1 MMNTMKRII
10 AYLSAAVL
18 LLTNVGCQHQR
29 EIPDEDLIK
38 IFHDAYLANAYI
50 GEKGIHE
57 DSLFLYEPIF
67 ERYGYTVED
76 MQHTLKTFSKRKSAL
91 LSDLMVEV
99 SKQLER
105 EAKIEGRKIVVL
117 DTIDN
122 VAKRRYTRTV
132 YEDSLI
138 RVKRLR
144 DTNKLRVTIDDLTTG
159 DYTISFDYFIDTLD
173 ENRNSRVEVYA
184 LVGDTLE
191 ALRNTMMLSR
201 YRQSNYSRRLS
212 IDSTHTKIHIDMFYH
227 PQSEESKMPD
237 IKITNFKVVRV
248 LPTEVSVDSLYQK
261 QLNLRLL
268 NYDLMMGFTADT
280 VLVDETIVEQTDSIA
295 TKDEKDS
302 IALRTR

>member
-1 MMNTMKRII
+1 MKRII
-10 AYLSAAVL
+10 AYLSVAVL
-18 LLTNVGCQHQR
+18 LLTSVGCQPSR

-50 GEKGIHE
+50 GEKGITE
-57 DSLFLYEPIF
+57 DSIYLYEPIF
-67 ERYGYTVED
+67 KRYGYSVED

-99 SKQLER
+99 SRQLEE
-105 EAKIEGRKIVVL
+105 EARIEGRKIVVL

-144 DTNKLRVTIDDLTTG
+144 DTSKLRITIKDLTTG
-159 DYTISFDYFIDTLD
+159 DYTISFDYLIDTLD
-173 ENRNSRVEVYA
+173 ENRNSRVEIYA
-184 LVGDTLE
+184 LSGDTLE
-191 ALRNTMMLSR
+191 TLRHTMMLSR
-201 YRQSNYSRRLS
+201 YRQSNYTRRLN
-212 IDSTHTKIHIDMFYH
+212 IDSTHTKIYINMFYH
-227 PQSEESKMPD
+227 PNNEESMTPD
-237 IKITNFKVVRV
+237 ITIRNLKVVRV

-261 QLNLRLL
+261 QLNLRLF
-268 NYDLMMGFTADT
+268 NYDMMMGFTADT
-280 VLVDETIVEQTDSIA
+280 IRVEDSVVEQTA

>member
-1 MMNTMKRII
+1 MKRII
-10 AYLSAAVL
+10 AYLSVAVL
-18 LLTNVGCQHQR
+18 LLTSVGCQPSR

-50 GEKGIHE
+50 GEKGITE
-57 DSLFLYEPIF
+57 DSIYLYEPIF
-67 ERYGYTVED
+67 KRYGYSVED

-99 SKQLER
+99 SRQLEE
-105 EAKIEGRKIVVL
+105 EARIEGRKIVVL

-144 DTNKLRVTIDDLTTG
+144 DTSKLRITIKDLTTG
-159 DYTISFDYFIDTLD
+159 DYTISFDYLIDTLD
-173 ENRNSRVEVYA
+173 ENRNSRVEIYA
-184 LVGDTLE
+184 LSGDTLE
-191 ALRNTMMLSR
+191 TLRHTMMLSR
-201 YRQSNYSRRLS
+201 YRQSNYTRRLN
-212 IDSTHTKIHIDMFYH
+212 IDSTHTKIYINMFYH
-227 PQSEESKMPD
+227 PNNEESMTPD
-237 IKITNFKVVRV
+237 ITIRNLKVVRV

-261 QLNLRLL
+261 QLNLRLF
-268 NYDLMMGFTADT
+268 NYDMMMGFTADT
-280 VLVDETIVEQTDSIA
+280 VRVEDSVVEQTA

>member
-1 MMNTMKRII
+1 MKRII

-18 LLTNVGCQHQR
+18 LLTSVGCQHNR

-67 ERYGYTVED
+67 ERYGYTVKD

-99 SKQLER
+99 SKQLEQ
-105 EAKIEGRKIVVL
+105 EARIEGRKIVVL

-144 DTNKLRVTIDDLTTG
+144 DTNKLRITINDLATG
-159 DYTISFDYFIDTLD
+159 DYTITFDYLIDTLD

-184 LVGDTLE
+184 LAGDTLE
-191 ALRNTMMLSR
+191 TLRHTMMLSR
-201 YRQSNYSRRLS
+201 YRQSSYTRRLS
-212 IDSTHTKIHIDMFYH
+212 IDSTHTEIHIDMYYH
-227 PQSEESKMPD
+227 PQNEESKLPD
-237 IKITNFKVVRV
+237 ITIRNFKVIRV
-248 LPTEVSVDSLYQK
+248 LPTSVSVDSLYQK
-261 QLNLRLL
+261 QLNLRLF

-280 VLVDETIVEQTDSIA
+280 IRIDETIVEQTDSTA

>member
-1 MMNTMKRII
+1 MKRII

-18 LLTNVGCQHQR
+18 LLTSVGCQHNR

-67 ERYGYTVED
+67 ERYGYTVKD
-76 MQHTLKTFSKRKSAL
+76 MQHTLKSFSKRKSAL

-99 SKQLER
+99 SKQLEQ
-105 EAKIEGRKIVVL
+105 EARIEGRKIVVL

-144 DTNKLRVTIDDLTTG
+144 DTNKLRITINDLATG
-159 DYTISFDYFIDTLD
+159 DYTITFDYLIDTLD

-184 LVGDTLE
+184 LAGDTLE
-191 ALRNTMMLSR
+191 TLRHTMMLSR
-201 YRQSNYSRRLS
+201 YRQSSYTRRLS
-212 IDSTHTKIHIDMFYH
+212 IDSTHTEIHIDMYYH
-227 PQSEESKMPD
+227 PQNEESKLPD
-237 IKITNFKVVRV
+237 ITIRNFKVIRV
-248 LPTEVSVDSLYQK
+248 LPTSVSVDSLYQK
-261 QLNLRLL
+261 QLNLRLF

-280 VLVDETIVEQTDSIA
+280 IRIDETIVEQTDSTA

>member
-1 MMNTMKRII
+1 MKRII
-10 AYLSAAVL
+10 AYLSVAVL
-18 LLTNVGCQHQR
+18 LLTSVGCQPSR

-50 GEKGIHE
+50 GEKGITE
-57 DSLFLYEPIF
+57 DSIYLYEPIF
-67 ERYGYTVED
+67 KRYGYSVED

-99 SKQLER
+99 SRQLEE
-105 EAKIEGRKIVVL
+105 EARIEGRKIVVL

-144 DTNKLRVTIDDLTTG
+144 DTSKLRITIKDLTTG
-159 DYTISFDYFIDTLD
+159 DYTISFDYLIDTLD
-173 ENRNSRVEVYA
+173 ENRNSRVEIYA
-184 LVGDTLE
+184 LSGDTLE
-191 ALRNTMMLSR
+191 TLRHTMMLSR
-201 YRQSNYSRRLS
+201 YRQSNYTRRLN
-212 IDSTHTKIHIDMFYH
+212 IDSTHTKIYINMFYH
-227 PQSEESKMPD
+227 PNNEESMTPD
-237 IKITNFKVVRV
+237 ITIRNLKVVRV

-261 QLNLRLL
+261 QLNLRLF
-268 NYDLMMGFTADT
+268 NYDMMMGFTADT
-280 VLVDETIVEQTDSIA
+280 VRVEDSVVEQIA

>member
-1 MMNTMKRII
+1 MNTMKRII
-10 AYLSAAVL
+10 AYLSVAVL
-18 LLTNVGCQHQR
+18 LLTSVGCQPSR

-50 GEKGIHE
+50 GEKGITE
-57 DSLFLYEPIF
+57 DSIYLYEPIF
-67 ERYGYTVED
+67 KRYGYSVED

-99 SKQLER
+99 SRQLEE
-105 EAKIEGRKIVVL
+105 EARIEGRKIVVL

-144 DTNKLRVTIDDLTTG
+144 DTSKLRITIKDLTTG
-159 DYTISFDYFIDTLD
+159 DYTISFDYLIDTLD
-173 ENRNSRVEVYA
+173 ENRNSRVEIYA
-184 LVGDTLE
+184 LSGDTLE
-191 ALRNTMMLSR
+191 TLRHTMMLSR
-201 YRQSNYSRRLS
+201 YRQSNYTRSLN
-212 IDSTHTKIHIDMFYH
+212 IDSTHTKIYINMFYH
-227 PQSEESKMPD
+227 PNNEESMTPD
-237 IKITNFKVVRV
+237 ITIRNLKVVRV

-261 QLNLRLL
+261 QLNLRLF
-268 NYDLMMGFTADT
+268 NYDMMMGFTADT
-280 VLVDETIVEQTDSIA
+280 IRVEDSVVEQTA

>member
-1 MMNTMKRII
+1 MNTMKRII
-10 AYLSAAVL
+10 AYLSVAVL
-18 LLTNVGCQHQR
+18 LLTSVGCQPSR

-50 GEKGIHE
+50 GEKGITE
-57 DSLFLYEPIF
+57 DSIYLYEPIF
-67 ERYGYTVED
+67 KRYGYSVED

-99 SKQLER
+99 SRQLEE
-105 EAKIEGRKIVVL
+105 EARIEGRKIVVL

-144 DTNKLRVTIDDLTTG
+144 DTSKLRITIKDLTTG
-159 DYTISFDYFIDTLD
+159 DYTISFDYLIDTLD
-173 ENRNSRVEVYA
+173 ENRNSRVEIYA
-184 LVGDTLE
+184 LSGDTLE
-191 ALRNTMMLSR
+191 TLRHTMMLSR
-201 YRQSNYSRRLS
+201 YRQSNYTRRLN
-212 IDSTHTKIHIDMFYH
+212 IDSTHTKIYINMFYH
-227 PQSEESKMPD
+227 PNNEESMTPD
-237 IKITNFKVVRV
+237 ITIRNLKVVRV

-261 QLNLRLL
+261 QLNLRLF
-268 NYDLMMGFTADT
+268 NYDMMMGFTADT
-280 VLVDETIVEQTDSIA
+280 VRVEDSVVEQTA

>member
-1 MMNTMKRII
+1 MNTMKRII
-10 AYLSAAVL
+10 AYLSVAVL
-18 LLTNVGCQHQR
+18 LLTSVGCQPSR

-50 GEKGIHE
+50 GEKGITE
-57 DSLFLYEPIF
+57 DSIYLYEPIF
-67 ERYGYTVED
+67 KRYGYSVED

-99 SKQLER
+99 SRQLEE
-105 EAKIEGRKIVVL
+105 EARIEGRKIVVL

-144 DTNKLRVTIDDLTTG
+144 DTSKLRITIKDLTTG
-159 DYTISFDYFIDTLD
+159 DYTISFDYLIDTLD
-173 ENRNSRVEVYA
+173 ENRNSRVEIYA
-184 LVGDTLE
+184 LSGDTLE
-191 ALRNTMMLSR
+191 TLRHTMMLSR
-201 YRQSNYSRRLS
+201 YRQSNYTRRLN
-212 IDSTHTKIHIDMFYH
+212 IDSTHTKIYINMFYH
-227 PQSEESKMPD
+227 PNNEESMTPD
-237 IKITNFKVVRV
+237 ITIRNLKVVRV

-261 QLNLRLL
+261 QLNLRLF
-268 NYDLMMGFTADT
+268 NYDMMMGFTADT
-280 VLVDETIVEQTDSIA
+280 IRVEDSVVEQTA

>member
-1 MMNTMKRII
+1 MKRII
-10 AYLSAAVL
+10 AYLSVAVL
-18 LLTNVGCQHQR
+18 LLTSVGCQPSR

-50 GEKGIHE
+50 GEKGITE
-57 DSLFLYEPIF
+57 DSIYLYEPIF
-67 ERYGYTVED
+67 KRYGYSVED

-99 SKQLER
+99 SRQLEEETR
-105 EAKIEGRKIVVL
+105 IEGRKIVVL

-144 DTNKLRVTIDDLTTG
+144 DTSKLRITIKDLTTG
-159 DYTISFDYFIDTLD
+159 DYTISFDYLIDTLD
-173 ENRNSRVEVYA
+173 ENRNSRVEIYA
-184 LVGDTLE
+184 LSGDTLE
-191 ALRNTMMLSR
+191 TLRHTMMLSR
-201 YRQSNYSRRLS
+201 YRQSNYTRRLN
-212 IDSTHTKIHIDMFYH
+212 IDSTHTKIYINMFYH
-227 PQSEESKMPD
+227 PNNEESMTPD
-237 IKITNFKVVRV
+237 ITIRNLKVVRV

-261 QLNLRLL
+261 QLNLRLF
-268 NYDLMMGFTADT
+268 NYDMMMGFTADT
-280 VLVDETIVEQTDSIA
+280 VRVEDSVVEQIA

>member
-1 MMNTMKRII
+1 MNTMKRII
-10 AYLSAAVL
+10 AYLSVAVL
-18 LLTNVGCQHQR
+18 LLTSVGCQPSR

-50 GEKGIHE
+50 GEKGITE
-57 DSLFLYEPIF
+57 DSIYLYEPIF
-67 ERYGYTVED
+67 KRYGYSVED

-99 SKQLER
+99 SRQLEE
-105 EAKIEGRKIVVL
+105 EARIEGRKIVVL

-144 DTNKLRVTIDDLTTG
+144 DTSKLRITIKDLTTG
-159 DYTISFDYFIDTLD
+159 DYTISFDYLIDTLD
-173 ENRNSRVEVYA
+173 ENRNSRVEIYA
-184 LVGDTLE
+184 LSGDTLE
-191 ALRNTMMLSR
+191 TLRHTMMLSR
-201 YRQSNYSRRLS
+201 YRQSNYTRRLN
-212 IDSTHTKIHIDMFYH
+212 IDSTHTKIYINMFYH
-227 PQSEESKMPD
+227 PNNEESMTPD
-237 IKITNFKVVRV
+237 ITIRNLKVVRV

-261 QLNLRLL
+261 QLNLRLF
-268 NYDLMMGFTADT
+268 NYDMMMGFTADT
-280 VLVDETIVEQTDSIA
+280 VRVEDSVVEQIA

>member
-1 MMNTMKRII
+1 MNTMKRII
-10 AYLSAAVL
+10 AYLSVAVL
-18 LLTNVGCQHQR
+18 LLTSVGCQPSR

-38 IFHDAYLANAYI
+38 IFHDAYIANAYI
-50 GEKGIHE
+50 GEKGITE
-57 DSLFLYEPIF
+57 DSIYLYEPIF
-67 ERYGYTVED
+67 KRYGYSVED

-99 SKQLER
+99 SRQLEE
-105 EAKIEGRKIVVL
+105 EARIEGRKIVVL

-144 DTNKLRVTIDDLTTG
+144 DTSKLRITIKDLTTG
-159 DYTISFDYFIDTLD
+159 DYTISFDYLIDTLD
-173 ENRNSRVEVYA
+173 ENRNSRVEIYA
-184 LVGDTLE
+184 LSGDTLE
-191 ALRNTMMLSR
+191 TLRHTMMLSR
-201 YRQSNYSRRLS
+201 YRQSNYTRRLN
-212 IDSTHTKIHIDMFYH
+212 IDSTHTKIYINMFYH
-227 PQSEESKMPD
+227 PNNEESMIPD
-237 IKITNFKVVRV
+237 ITIRNLKVVRV

-261 QLNLRLL
+261 QLNLRLF
-268 NYDLMMGFTADT
+268 NYDMMMGFTADT
-280 VLVDETIVEQTDSIA
+280 VRVEDSVVEQTA